1 MKIDFIQT
9 SGRKFE
15 KGIPLDWCEDFSVE
29 TEDGLFKCVNTH
41 KVVLTMSTFGFDH
54 YYLTASLSIQLRKG
68 NCYRAGCVRDKDGNK
83 VDYPQPLHLEI
94 CRPVTEA
101 EIKADPDRWR
111 GYHTGSLTNAFW
123 RVEDIKEAIEEV
135 KTWFPGYEF
144 EITQ

>member
-1 MKIDFIQT
+1 M
-9 SGRKFE
+9 
-15 KGIPLDWCEDFSVE
+15 GI
-29 TEDGLFKCVNTH
+29 
-41 KVVLTMSTFGFDH
+41 DH

-68 NCYRAGCVRDKDGNK
+68 NCYRGGYVCDKDGNK

-111 GYHTGSLTNAFW
+111 GYHPGSLTNAFW